1 MSQIVPPRSSQETRP
16 RVVVGVDGSAGS
28 RSALE
33 QAWLR
38 AARSGAVLDVVAVL
52 PAQHAWTRPAPEVQ
66 RTEEALADTEIRARA
81 MVDEIVAEG
90 LAGTV
95 EVRVQAVPGS
105 PAGVLVEAAEGAA
118 ALVVGSR
125 GRGIVRSAVLGSVA
139 LHCVTHARC
148 PVEVVHATPPADASG
163 IVVGVDGSAESSGA
177 LRVAVDEAARLGT
190 TVRVVAAWEVGDM
203 WSDMYALTGPE
214 KNAVRTRLEQAVAAA
229 VADAGD
235 EFSAGTGSEPPHHGR
250 TSSRALRRTC
260 CSPLRRAHSCWS
272 SAAGA
277 GRHPRPAAGVGG
289 PPMCRARALSGAGGP
304 AAAGG
309 RPGAR
314 RGGAGAGAH
323 VSRAIT
329 RTAVS
334 GR

>member
-1 MSQIVPPRSSQETRP
+1 MSQIVPPRSLQETRP

-95 EVRVQAVPGS
+95 EVRVRAVPGS

-235 EFSAGTGSEPPHHGR
+235 EFSAGTGSEPPPMTTDVVEGAPSDLLL
-250 TSSRALRRTC
+250 TAAEGAQLLVVGSRGQGAIRGLLLGSVALRC
-260 CSPLRRAHSCWS
+260 VVHAPCPVLVVPPPRRLAPAPDEEAPALAH
-272 SAAGA
+272 
-277 GRHPRPAAGVGG
+277 
-289 PPMCRARALSGAGGP
+289 
-304 AAAGG
+304 
-309 RPGAR
+309 
-314 RGGAGAGAH
+314 
-323 VSRAIT
+323 T
-329 RTAVS
+329 
-334 GR
+334 